1 MMRIGYTGITI
12 LRIGIRLRNID
23 IRLSHTRLLNHVAV
37 TIRHLFLQGSLL
49 FAIGSLTASRERK
62 TECLGRKFSLAGAVR
77 GDGMIFVRFFTIVG
91 DFDVEVIVD
100 RTLHITN
107 LLTNEYLILHGDV
120 AAV

>member
-1 MMRIGYTGITI
+1 
-12 LRIGIRLRNID
+12 
-23 IRLSHTRLLNHVAV
+23 
-37 TIRHLFLQGSLL
+37 
-49 FAIGSLTASRERK
+49 
-62 TECLGRKFSLAGAVR
+62 
-77 GDGMIFVRFFTIVG
+77 MIFVRFFTIVG